1 MTDHGPGPSGDH
13 PRLIAG
19 HSLGL
24 AQAAAERRETKAA
37 DTRALLSIAASLLLI
52 ADHLD
57 QRPAAP
63 ETLTVLPE
71 VERVAGGCCCH
82 EQDTAFP
89 DLLEFGFGI
98 ICSAEHAITSGG
110 RVKAEWDQAAGSFI
124 DAYNARVTA
133 EFGGSLQDQ
142 PIQARAEL
150 EVMKSRL
157 VREAAEAMLDGDD
170 S

>member
-1 MTDHGPGPSGDH
+1 MAENTGID
-13 PRLIAG
+13 PRQIAG
-19 HSLGL
+19 HSLSVAHG
-24 AQAAAERRETKAA
+24 AVGRGQQKIAEVNAA
-37 DTRALLSIAASLLLI
+37 LSIAASLVRI
-52 ADHLD
+52 GDHLER
-57 QRPAAP
+57 RPAAP
-63 ETLTVLPE
+63 EPLMLVP
-71 VERVAGGCCCH
+71 ERVAGGCCCH

-150 EVMKSRL
+150 EVMKSRQA
-157 VREAAEAMLDGDD
+157 REAAEDQP
-170 S
+170 

>member
-71 VERVAGGCCCH
+71 VERVAGGCCCR
-82 EQDTAFP
+82 QDAVAED
-89 DLLEFGFGI
+89 DLLELGFGI
-98 ICSAEHAITSGG
+98 ISSAEHSISSQGSTL
-110 RVKAEWDQAAGSFI
+110 AEWKQAADRFT
-124 DAYNARVTA
+124 DAYNTLIQNRY
-133 EFGGSLQDQ
+133 GGSLEQQ
-142 PIQARAEL
+142 LMRARAAL
-150 EVMKSRL
+150 EVWKSQQ
-157 VREAAEAMLDGDD
+157 ASEAMLDGDD
-170 S
+170 